1 MRLLRQILGETPN
14 SGGLYTALSPIYTAI
29 RYLTRS
35 LDAVAS
41 GGFSKEVLTVQII
54 GTSSFSYGQ
63 LIYVND
69 AGVATSSL
77 VEGAN
82 AVYVEAGA
90 VRFTS
95 AICKPG
101 IPLTP
106 NKQYWLQLDD
116 GLITSTPNPNFR
128 LQLLGTALSPSD
140 LHFIY
145 SPPTQ

>member
-1 MRLLRQILGETPN
+1 MRLLRQVLGETPS

-35 LDAVAS
+35 LDAVAA
-41 GGFSKEVLTVQII
+41 GGFSKEVLTIPVV
-54 GTSSFSYGQ
+54 GSNAFTVGQ
-63 LIYVND
+63 LLYINSEG
-69 AGVATSSL
+69 AASSSL
-77 VEGAN
+77 AEGAN
-82 AVYVEAGA
+82 AVYVAQGA

-101 IPLTP
+101 IPLVP

-116 GLITSTPNPNFR
+116 GLITSTPNLNFR
-128 LQLLGTALSPSD
+128 LQLLGTAISPSD